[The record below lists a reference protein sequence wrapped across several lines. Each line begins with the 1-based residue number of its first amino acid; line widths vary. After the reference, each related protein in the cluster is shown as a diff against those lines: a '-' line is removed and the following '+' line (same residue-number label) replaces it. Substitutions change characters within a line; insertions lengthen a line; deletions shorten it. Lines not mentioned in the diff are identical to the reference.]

1 MHGDGDVLIAC
12 AKTLKDLKLD
22 YLDMYYVHW
31 PFPNY
36 HAPHCDVDSRNP
48 DSKTVYSRALYEN
61 LAPDGAPGRYGSD
74 EMSAHDGT
82 VLPGEFP
89 RLAFMEDRIAAL
101 IHVWQ

>member
-36 HAPHCDVDSRNP
+36 HAPHCDVDSRNRFQ
-48 DSKTVYSRALYEN
+48 TVYSRALYEN

-74 EMSAHDGT
+74 ET
-82 VLPGEFP
+82 YRYV
-89 RLAFMEDRIAAL
+89 
-101 IHVWQ
+101 

>member
-48 DSKTVYSRALYEN
+48 DSKPFTVERFMKTWRQMERLVDMGLTKHIGMSNMSNPET
-61 LAPDGAPGRYGSD
+61 GGST
-74 EMSAHDGT
+74 ST
-82 VLPGEFP
+82 L
-89 RLAFMEDRIAAL
+89 
-101 IHVWQ
+101 QN

>member
-1 MHGDGDVLIAC
+1 MLCED
-12 AKTLKDLKLD
+12 LKGLKLD

-48 DSKTVYSRALYEN
+48 DSKPFTVERFMKN

-74 EMSAHDGT
+74 ET
-82 VLPGEFP
+82 YRYV
-89 RLAFMEDRIAAL
+89 
-101 IHVWQ
+101 